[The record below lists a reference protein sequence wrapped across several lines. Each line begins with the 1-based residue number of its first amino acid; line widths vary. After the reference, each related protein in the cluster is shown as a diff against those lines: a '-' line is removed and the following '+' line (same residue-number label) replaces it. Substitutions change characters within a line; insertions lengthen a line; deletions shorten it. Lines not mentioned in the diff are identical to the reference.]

1 MKIKD
6 FYSEIKE
13 LKNQGYTS
21 VKIRDWL
28 ETEKGLSVN
37 ERSVRRFF
45 QQKGESFSNTAVK
58 NTLGSFNMPED
69 QPWSTA
75 WLKSKDVSLKIN
87 NPQQVIDLED
97 ITDAIKEGIEGIEK
111 IKTTKPYKTN
121 KKALR
126 AIISDAHVGMDT
138 NTEDSVFGFKYNEKI
153 FKKHL
158 SVVFDNIKNR
168 IDAHGD
174 FDLII
179 VDDLGDNLDGFDGE
193 TTRGGHKLPQNMS
206 NKDGW
211 KAYVKH
217 KLNTCVNIVNLGAA
231 NKYQFRSVSNDNH
244 AGDWGYTANYA
255 IKMAIESMFDNVE
268 YIILDK
274 HMEHFYYGDHAF
286 LLAHGK
292 DKKNMFKNM
301 PLHLNDKVS
310 NLIRQYIDH
319 YEIKSKYIHVDKG
332 DLHQV
337 GYNREPK
344 FDYRNYMSFA
354 PPSPW
359 VQSNFGVSYCGFS
372 IQIIP
377 KHSNQIQHTDVF
389 FDLKKTGV
397 K

>member
-1 MKIKD
+1 MKLKD
-6 FYSEIKE
+6 FLPE
-13 LKNQGYTS
+13 LKYLKEQGYSS
-21 VKIRDWL
+21 VKIKKWL
-28 ETEKGLSVN
+28 EKEKGHSVN

-45 QQKGESFSNTAVK
+45 EKQGDPFGNTAVK

-75 WLKSKDVSLKIN
+75 WLKSKEVSLKIN
-87 NPQQVIDLED
+87 NPQQVLDLDD
-97 ITDAIKEGIEGIEK
+97 ITEAIKDGIEGVTK

-126 AIISDAHVGMDT
+126 AVISDAHVGMETD
-138 NTEDSVFGFKYNEKI
+138 TEDSMFGFKYNEKV

-158 SVVFDNIKNR
+158 SVVFDNIKDR
-168 IDAHGD
+168 IDTHGD

-179 VDDLGDNLDGFDGE
+179 VDDLGDNLDGYDGE
-193 TTRGGHKLPQNMS
+193 TTRKGHKLPQNMS
-206 NKDGW
+206 NKEGW
-211 KAYVKH
+211 KSYVKN
-217 KLNTCVNIVNLGAA
+217 KLNTCVNIVNLGASER
-231 NKYQFRSVSNDNH
+231 YQFRSVSNDNH
-244 AGDWGYTANYA
+244 SGDWGYTANYA
-255 IKMAIESMFDNVE
+255 I
-268 YIILDK
+268 
-274 HMEHFYYGDHAF
+274 
-286 LLAHGK
+286 
-292 DKKNMFKNM
+292 KNMFKNM

-310 NLIRQYIDH
+310 NIIRQYIDH

-359 VQSNFGVSYCGFS
+359 IQSNFGVSYCGFS

-377 KHSNQIQHTDVF
+377 KYSNQIEHTDVF